1 MKYYQYD
8 EESSPE
14 VAYNSNVSSKISNL
28 SLSKIAF
35 AGLISI
41 ILILALTINYP
52 QKTLNISHSYSDLAS
67 VYGEKVLKTT
77 LNNVGNMLIK
87 FNHLAYTYY
96 IYYSPQMEILLS
108 WIVIMLI
115 AKNFLYVD
123 SREELHSS
131 MNATRCKLGTA

>member
-14 VAYNSNVSSKISNL
+14 VASSSNVSSKISNL

-41 ILILALTINYP
+41 ILILVLTINYT

-77 LNNVGNMLIK
+77 RNTIGNMLLK
-87 FNHLAYTYY
+87 FNNLAYTYY
-96 IYYSPQMEILLS
+96 ILYIHLRRRYYFPG
-108 WIVIMLI
+108 
-115 AKNFLYVD
+115 
-123 SREELHSS
+123 SS
-131 MNATRCKLGTA
+131 